1 MQSTEEKVVDKADI
15 AREMVD
21 KWSIKPSL
29 ADKLVDILHYMDGK
43 QEAKTEDIVSRFGFA
58 ATTAKRYLR
67 QLTEFGYLEARG
79 GNRNRTYL
87 LKKS

>member
-15 AREMVD
+15 TRKM
-21 KWSIKPSL
+21 
-29 ADKLVDILHYMDGK
+29 ADKLVDILLYMDGK
-43 QEAKTEDIVSRFGFA
+43 EEAKTEDIVSRFGFT

-67 QLTEFGYLEARG
+67 QLTEFGYFEARG

>member
-1 MQSTEEKVVDKADI
+1 M
-15 AREMVD
+15 
-21 KWSIKPSL
+21 
-29 ADKLVDILHYMDGK
+29 ADKLVDILLYMDGK

-58 ATTAKRYLR
+58 ATTAKRHLR